1 MTDRVLL
8 TVKDVQELTQLGR
21 TLVYELIRT
30 GALPTVRFG
39 RVIRVRREA
48 LETWLQEK
56 ETEEHA
62 LTPMW

>member
-21 TLVYELIRT
+21 TMVYELIRT

-56 ETEEHA
+56 ETEEQA